1 MTTLLALLT
10 GLAFGAI
17 IGGLTARAATAR
29 RSAGDSAAEEERF
42 RRISEELANSS
53 RKAVIDEAKRELSHE
68 RELTKVEL
76 AKERQAV
83 EALVKPVADSL
94 SKVGEKIDLLE
105 KERSQDSGRIKE
117 QLENIAKVN
126 AEVGKETRALA
137 GALRRPEGR
146 GRWGELQLRRV
157 VELAGMTEYCDD
169 FTEQSSVDSQD
180 GGRLRPD
187 MIVHIAGGRSCVIDS
202 KAPLRHLLDAYE
214 TDDPDQRDQM
224 RRDHAT
230 ALKGHIRDLSAKA
243 YWEQFEEAP
252 DLVLMFLP
260 GEHFLQAALEIDPT
274 LTEFGA
280 EGKVIIA
287 TPSTLLTMLKA
298 VHYGWRNEA
307 VADNAKEIA
316 AVGKVLYQR
325 IGKVVSDMQKVGKQ
339 LGTAVGSFNDLVG
352 SVDGRLIPG
361 ARQLAKLDPGVDELP
376 DLDPLEA
383 TVRESRHLSSGGD
396 EKARLEAVDAEVVED
411 DPPAAA

>member
-1 MTTLLALLT
+1 MTTLLALLA

-17 IGGLTARAATAR
+17 IGALIAS
-29 RSAGDSAAEEERF
+29 RSAGQKHTSEAAADEERL
-42 RRISEELANSS
+42 RRLSAELANQS
-53 RKAVIDEAKRELSHE
+53 RQAVIEEAKRELGHE

-83 EALVKPVADSL
+83 EALVKPVAESL
-94 SKVGEKIDLLE
+94 TKVGEKIEQLE

-157 VELAGMTEYCDD
+157 VELAGMTEYCED
-169 FTEQSSVDSQD
+169 FTEQTSVDTED

-214 TDDPDQRDQM
+214 TDDPD
-224 RRDHAT
+224 RRDALRKDHAA
-230 ALKGHIRDLSAKA
+230 ALKTHIKDLSGKA
-243 YWEQFEEAP
+243 YWEQFDDAP
-252 DLVLMFLP
+252 DLVLLFLP

-316 AVGKVLYQR
+316 SVGKDLYQR
-325 IGKVVSDMQKVGKQ
+325 IGKVVGDMQKVGKQ
-339 LGTAVGSFNDLVG
+339 LGTAIGSFNTLVG
-352 SVDGRLIPG
+352 SVDSRLIPS
-361 ARQLAKLDPGVDELP
+361 AKKLADLDPGVDELP
-376 DLDPLEA
+376 ALDPLETTIRDSKHITA
-383 TVRESRHLSSGGD
+383 GGD
-396 EKARLEAVDAEVVED
+396 EAVHLEAVDGEVVED
-411 DPPAAA
+411 DPHAA